1 MPKNVD
7 KIVPFLAVAVLGY
20 LTYGIVDVGAG
31 PPAPKKDAPAIT
43 KAMLRPELVVAQN
56 HASPAGRDPFEVAW
70 ASYLHPAKSDA
81 ATGRAKPA
89 SSGEDV
95 KPESSAEGAGSGPPS
110 EGAKPGAPPSGS
122 GPPSEGAKPGA
133 PPSGSGQPPAGVEP
147 AAEAAR
153 AEPKPPPEPP
163 PLPLQLSS
171 ICISTRG
178 RMAVIDGKVYRKGDS
193 IKRTDAAAGW
203 VIESIETYHV
213 VLGFGG
219 VRHTLQMARPGAADH
234 AEKKPDGK
242 R

>member
-7 KIVPFLAVAVLGY
+7 KIAPFLAVAVLGY

-31 PPAPKKDAPAIT
+31 PPPPKKDVPAIT

-70 ASYLHPAKSDA
+70 ASYLHPEKSDA
-81 ATGRAKPA
+81 ATGRAGPA
-89 SSGEDV
+89 PSREDV
-95 KPESSAEGAGSGPPS
+95 KPESSADGTGSGPPS
-110 EGAKPGAPPSGS
+110 EGV
-122 GPPSEGAKPGA
+122 KPGA
-133 PPSGSGQPPAGVEP
+133 PPSGSGQPPEGVKP

-171 ICISTRG
+171 ICIGTLG
-178 RMAVIDGKVYRKGDS
+178 RMAVIDGKVYRTGDS
-193 IKRTDAAAGW
+193 VKGTDAAAGW
-203 VIESIETYHV
+203 VIESIETDHV
-213 VLGFGG
+213 VLGCGG
-219 VRHTLQMARPGAADH
+219 VRHTLQMARQGAADR

>member
-122 GPPSEGAKPGA
+122 G
-133 PPSGSGQPPAGVEP
+133 QPPAGVEP
-147 AAEAAR
+147 AAEAAL

-178 RMAVIDGKVYRKGDS
+178 RMAVIDGKVYRTGDPV
-193 IKRTDAAAGW
+193 KQTDAAAGW